1 MKPKYF
7 RLISALSLVL
17 ALPSSA
23 GVIYS
28 NLKDISIPATFAG
41 VYLDIQTG
49 NWNTNANAPIFGW
62 DLNPFFGG
70 SVLWNSPTFQPVRI
84 GTNATDAVVNLEEG
98 TMVSSSSVFSTFTQG
113 PGGQNPGGPG
123 YGMSE
128 SHLGNGVGQ
137 FVSGSEGYIG
147 FRTSDDHYGWMRVV
161 LTNNTGGALIKEW
174 AYENSGAAI
183 GVGNIKNNGSSV
195 TLDSLAGA
203 FTVSSPIIDA
213 GGETNLVKSASGLA
227 TLTGTNN
234 YSGTTTVSGG
244 ALLVNGTNLGTGLV
258 SVEAAATL
266 GGTGSVAGGLNVTGV
281 LAPGDELE
289 SFSSGA
295 LTMNSGST
303 FVYQA
308 ANNSTSGADLM
319 VVNGSLSLNNVSLDL
334 IGAGLGLNVWDLGN
348 KLTLISYEGAGLT
361 GGFAGYE
368 DDTVYTF
375 GANQWLFNYNDVI
388 AGGNF
393 ASEAIGEHF
402 ITLTAVPEPGAALL
416 GSLGLLA
423 LLSHRRR
430 GMDRAA

>member
-17 ALPSSA
+17 ALHSSA

-28 NLKDISIPATFAG
+28 NLKDIAIPATFAG

-98 TMVSSSSVFSTFTQG
+98 TMVSNSSVFSTFTQG

-147 FRTSDDHYGWMRVV
+147 FRTSDDHYGWMRVI

-174 AYENSGAAI
+174 AYENSGADI
-183 GVGNIKNNGSSV
+183 GVANIKSSGSSV
-195 TLDSLAGA
+195 TLNSVAGS
-203 FTVSSPIIDA
+203 FIVSSSISDGSGA
-213 GGETNLVKSASGLA
+213 TNLVKSSSGMV

-234 YSGTTTVSGG
+234 FSGTTTVSEGT
-244 ALLVNGTNLGTGLV
+244 LLVNGTNTSTGLV
-258 SVEAAATL
+258 TVEASGTL
-266 GGTGSVAGGLNVTGV
+266 SGSGSVAGGLNVSGV
-281 LAPGDELE
+281 LAPGDSLE

-295 LTMNSGST
+295 LTMNSGSI
-303 FVYQA
+303 FVYEA
-308 ANNSTSGADLM
+308 TNSSGTGADLM
-319 VVNGSLSLNNVSLDL
+319 VVNGGLSLTDVSLDL
-334 IGAGLGLNVWDLGN
+334 IGAELGLSTWELGD
-348 KLTLISYEGAGLT
+348 KLTLISYEGLAVTSGFT
-361 GGFAGYE
+361 GFD
-368 DDTVYTF
+368 DDTVYNF
-375 GANQWLFNYNDVI
+375 GPNQWLFNYNDHL

-393 ASEAIGEHF
+393 NLNATGDQF
-402 ITLTAVPEPGAALL
+402 ITLTVVPEPGSALL
-416 GSLGLLA
+416 GGLGLLA
-423 LLSHRRR
+423 LLCHRRK
-430 GMDRAA
+430 

>member
-1 MKPKYF
+1 MKPKHF
-7 RLISALSLVL
+7 HFISALSLVL
-17 ALPSSA
+17 ALPSA
-23 GVIYS
+23 ADVIYS
-28 NLKDISIPATFAG
+28 NLKDIAIPATFAG

-49 NWNTNANAPIFGW
+49 NLNTNVNAPIFGW
-62 DLNPFFGG
+62 DINPFFGG
-70 SVLWNSPTFQPVRI
+70 SVLWNSPTFQPVRS

-123 YGMSE
+123 YGSSE

-137 FVSGSEGYIG
+137 FVSGNEGYIG
-147 FRTSDDHYGWMRVV
+147 FRTSEDHFGWMRVV

-195 TLDSLAGA
+195 MLDSLAGA

-244 ALLVNGTNLGTGLV
+244 TLLVNGTNLGIGLV

-281 LAPGDELE
+281 LAPGDALE

-308 ANNSTSGADLM
+308 ANNSTNGADLM

-375 GANQWLFNYNDVI
+375 GANHWLFNYNDAI

-393 ASEAIGEHF
+393 ASEAIGDNF

-430 GMDRAA
+430 GADRAA